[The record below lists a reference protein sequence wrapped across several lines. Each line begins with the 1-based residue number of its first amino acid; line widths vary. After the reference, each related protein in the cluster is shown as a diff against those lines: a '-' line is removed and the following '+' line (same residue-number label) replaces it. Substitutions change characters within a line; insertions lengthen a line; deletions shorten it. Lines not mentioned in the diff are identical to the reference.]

1 MVGSRVKYSEFVLIV
16 LVMAIAAML
25 VVPLP
30 TFVLDLLLVCNVSF
44 AILLLLVGLYVGNS
58 SALFTFPSILLLSTL
73 FLLGLNVASTRLI
86 LSQGEAGKVIE
97 AFGTF
102 LIRGEVVVGIIIFA
116 IVTIVNFIVISKGA
130 SRVSEVAAR
139 FALDALP
146 GKQMMID
153 NDVRSGVLSADEA
166 RGKREEL
173 RRESQLYGSMDGAM
187 KFVQGDAIAGIMIIV
202 ANICGG
208 IYMGLSTGM
217 GLVDAI
223 HTYTTLTI
231 GDGLV
236 SQIPA
241 LLTSICAGIIVT
253 RVSSA
258 ESSSLSSD
266 LHGQLFQRPF
276 TLFMAS
282 GIIFL
287 LALLPGIPFIPFGI
301 ASLGLMVLGMWGV
314 RNARSIDSHQ
324 PKGVVAAVDSSKGY
338 QDTAEGEVIGP
349 PIVLYLDSGSL
360 YRFYKGRVNECMAV
374 WRAFRE
380 EFYDDTGVQLPSME
394 VQSSEQL
401 NVGGYAVR
409 FLGTELFA
417 GTLPAEAL
425 FVELT
430 RSNAEVLGVPV
441 LKEERHPLSGQAVV
455 WTPKTQNVVKLLDAA
470 RIKHCGFMGYVSLRM
485 GYMANR
491 HPEEFVTATYVH
503 SSLRKIE
510 KRHPGLIQ
518 EGFGREFVSVPKLAE
533 ILQELIRQGVSIR
546 DFRGIVECL
555 ASFCASAGV
564 AIDSDVPVDIAEA
577 VHYVRASRRRQIV
590 RRLLGS
596 AESLPV
602 FALSPEVEQTFE
614 EASTDRWTTS
624 LAMPPDLYDLLL
636 QGLYDGVRTN
646 IQVGS
651 LPLALLCSREIKEKV
666 ISFIRATDLMLF
678 VTTLDEIDPTVP
690 VMQVGVWDFRH

>member
-1 MVGSRVKYSEFVLIV
+1 MGRGKIKYSEFVLIV

-30 TFVLDLLLVCNVSF
+30 TVVLDLLLVCNVSF

-73 FLLGLNVASTRLI
+73 FRLGLNVASTRLI

-130 SRVSEVAAR
+130 TRVSEVAAR

-166 RGKREEL
+166 RGKREDL

-208 IYMGLSTGM
+208 IYMGLSSGM
-217 GLVDAI
+217 GFVEAI

-258 ESSSLSSD
+258 ESSSLSTD
-266 LHGQLFQRPF
+266 LYRQLFERPF
-276 TLFMAS
+276 TLFVAS
-282 GIIFL
+282 GIIFI
-287 LALLPGIPFIPFGI
+287 LAILPGIPFVPFAS
-301 ASLGLMVLGMWGV
+301 ASLGLVVLGIWGV
-314 RNARSIDSHQ
+314 RSARSIDAHHSKS
-324 PKGVVAAVDSSKGY
+324 PTATVDSSKGFS
-338 QDTAEGEVIGP
+338 DSTDPEVIGP
-349 PIVLYLDSGSL
+349 PIVLYLDTNGL
-360 YRFYKGRVNECMAV
+360 YRFYKGRVNECMTA
-374 WRAFRE
+374 WRTFRDA
-380 EFYDDTGVQLPSME
+380 FYDDTGVKLPNLEVHGSDQLAI
-394 VQSSEQL
+394 
-401 NVGGYAVR
+401 GGYAVR

-417 GTLPAEAL
+417 GGLPTDAL

-430 RSNAEVLGVPV
+430 RSNAEVLGVSV
-441 LKEERHPLSGQAVV
+441 LKEENHPVTGQTVV
-455 WTPKTQNVVKLLDAA
+455 WTARTPQIIKLLDAA
-470 RIKHCGFMGYVSLRM
+470 QIQYSGFVGYISLRL
-485 GYMANR
+485 GHMAVR

-510 KRHPGLIQ
+510 KRHPGLIA
-518 EGFGREFVSVPKLAE
+518 EGFGREFISVPKLAE

-546 DFRGIVECL
+546 DFQGIVECL

-564 AIDSDVPVDIAEA
+564 SFDNETPVEIDEA
-577 VHYVRASRRRQIV
+577 VHYVRTSRRRQIV

-596 AESLPV
+596 ADSLPV

-614 EASTDRWTTS
+614 EATFDKWSTS
-624 LAMPPDLYDLLL
+624 IAMPPDLYDLLL

-646 IQVGS
+646 LQVGS

-666 ISFIRATDLMLF
+666 ISFIRASDVMLF
-678 VTTLDEIDPTVP
+678 VTTLDEIEPTVS
-690 VMQVGVWDFRH
+690 VMQVGVWQFRQ